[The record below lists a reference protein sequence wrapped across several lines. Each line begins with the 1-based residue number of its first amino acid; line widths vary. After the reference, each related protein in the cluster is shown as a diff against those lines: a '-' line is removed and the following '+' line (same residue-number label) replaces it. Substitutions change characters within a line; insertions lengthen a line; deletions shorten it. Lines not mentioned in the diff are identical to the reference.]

1 MKIDF
6 KKLLGVIIVEGKEFS
21 IGLAIIL
28 SFFFVWLL
36 YVNLFNAQIMEFK
49 GTKLF
54 PKYEGGDNY
63 SIDLVF
69 EKGNCICI
77 DRTSRYSDE
86 IVCSR
91 EEMEAN
97 ALLISKAPEML
108 EMLKSFVNDFDNGL
122 IEDFQTPRDRFEQL
136 IKQATEL

>member
-1 MKIDF
+1 
-6 KKLLGVIIVEGKEFS
+6 
-21 IGLAIIL
+21 
-28 SFFFVWLL
+28 
-36 YVNLFNAQIMEFK
+36 MEFK
-49 GTKLF
+49 GTKVF

-108 EMLKSFVNDFDNGL
+108 EMLQTLSNLMKEDVFLHDTSIKQWFSNTVIEVN
-122 IEDFQTPRDRFEQL
+122 EL
-136 IKQATEL
+136 IKQTTDLTSRF

>member
-1 MKIDF
+1 M
-6 KKLLGVIIVEGKEFS
+6 G
-21 IGLAIIL
+21 
-28 SFFFVWLL
+28 
-36 YVNLFNAQIMEFK
+36 FK
-49 GTKLF
+49 GSKVF

-77 DRTSRYSDE
+77 DRTSRYSDG

-97 ALLISKAPEML
+97 ALLISNAPEML
-108 EMLKSFVNDFDNGL
+108 QMLKRIENILTYDN
-122 IEDFQTPRDRFEQL
+122 IEPNSPIQEEIYNL
-136 IKQATEL
+136 IKQATDL

>member
-1 MKIDF
+1 
-6 KKLLGVIIVEGKEFS
+6 
-21 IGLAIIL
+21 
-28 SFFFVWLL
+28 
-36 YVNLFNAQIMEFK
+36 MEFK
-49 GTKLF
+49 GTKVF

-108 EMLKSFVNDFDNGL
+108 QMLKDIRNQ
-122 IEDFQTPRDRFEQL
+122 IEDGRTSITKDDIDRL
-136 IKQATEL
+136 IKQVTEI

>member
-1 MKIDF
+1 M
-6 KKLLGVIIVEGKEFS
+6 S
-21 IGLAIIL
+21 
-28 SFFFVWLL
+28 
-36 YVNLFNAQIMEFK
+36 EFK
-49 GTKLF
+49 GTKVF

-108 EMLKSFVNDFDNGL
+108 EMLNILLYDYKNYTQNILQDIHRNNRINE
-122 IEDFQTPRDRFEQL
+122 IEKL
-136 IKQATEL
+136 IKQATDL

>member
-1 MKIDF
+1 
-6 KKLLGVIIVEGKEFS
+6 
-21 IGLAIIL
+21 
-28 SFFFVWLL
+28 
-36 YVNLFNAQIMEFK
+36 MEFK
-49 GTKLF
+49 GTKVF

-108 EMLKSFVNDFDNGL
+108 EMLEILLKEFKATDVRTGA
-122 IEDFQTPRDRFEQL
+122 IKEDLKEL
-136 IKQATEL
+136 IKQAKEI